1 MARVLVVL
9 LLAAAL
15 AGVAEAKR
23 PAKKNKKCNPKSD
36 TACCRT
42 PPFLAPAPALLP
54 CSRPLLPPT
63 AISPARRRQEKTCKI
78 NGLEEAQKSAA

>member
-15 AGVAEAKR
+15 AGVAEAK
-23 PAKKNKKCNPKSD
+23 PAITKNKKCNPKSN

-42 PPFLAPAPALLP
+42 PPFLAPAPLLP

-63 AISPARRRQEKTCKI
+63 AISPARRRQEKD
-78 NGLEEAQKSAA
+78 LPAQGR

>member
-15 AGVAEAKR
+15 AGVAEAK
-23 PAKKNKKCNPKSD
+23 PAITKNKKCNPKSN

-42 PPFLAPAPALLP
+42 PPFLAPEPAALLP
-54 CSRPLLPPT
+54 CSRPLPPPT
-63 AISPARRRQEKTCKI
+63 AISPARRRQEKDLQG
-78 NGLEEAQKSAA
+78 NGP

>member
-15 AGVAEAKR
+15 AGVAEAK
-23 PAKKNKKCNPKSD
+23 PPKGKNNKKCNPKSN

-42 PPFLAPAPALLP
+42 PPFLAPEPAALLP
-54 CSRPLLPPT
+54 CSRPLPPPT
-63 AISPARRRQEKTCKI
+63 AISPARRRQEKD
-78 NGLEEAQKSAA
+78 LPAQGR